1 MALQSSA
8 AVAFER
14 PGGESCVPSKSRPID
29 LVHLARQTLGDR
41 ALEAEILNLFV
52 QQLVTI
58 RERIARVGADERRGL
73 AHGLK
78 GSARGV
84 GAFGIA
90 DLAEGI
96 EAGGDDRALL
106 ARLSVEI
113 DQVREFI
120 AAINR

>member
-1 MALQSSA
+1 MALHSSA

-14 PGGESCVPSKSRPID
+14 PGGESCVPSKARPID

-41 ALEAEILNLFV
+41 NLEAEILNLFV
-52 QQLVTI
+52 QQLVTA
-58 RERIARVGADERRGL
+58 RERIASVGAEERRGL

-90 DLAEGI
+90 DLADLI
-96 EAGGDDRALL
+96 EADGGDRALV
-106 ARLSVEI
+106 ARLSAEI
-113 DQVREFI
+113 DQVRDFI